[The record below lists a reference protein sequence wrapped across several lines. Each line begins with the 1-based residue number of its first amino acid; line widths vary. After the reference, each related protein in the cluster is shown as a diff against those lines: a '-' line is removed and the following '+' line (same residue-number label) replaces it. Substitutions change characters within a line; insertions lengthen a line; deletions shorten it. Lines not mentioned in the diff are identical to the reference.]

1 MRVHLFGGVSSP
13 SCASFALQETAKDN
27 RAEFSPEAINTVK
40 RDFYVDD
47 CLKSVGSEHGAISS
61 VKELTSLLSKGG
73 FRLTKWLSNSR
84 KVIESIPESE
94 RAKSVKDL
102 DFDQTL
108 IERALGVRW
117 HVASDTFRFSIV
129 VKDRPPTRRGILSIV
144 SSVYDPLGFVAPF
157 VLQAKTLLRDL
168 CRKNFG
174 WDDQIPEKELMR

>member
-1 MRVHLFGGVSSP
+1 ML
-13 SCASFALQETAKDN
+13 AFALQKTATDN

-47 CLKSVGSEHGAISS
+47 CLKSVGSEHGAISL

-108 IERALGVRW
+108 IE
-117 HVASDTFRFSIV
+117 
-129 VKDRPPTRRGILSIV
+129 
-144 SSVYDPLGFVAPF
+144 
-157 VLQAKTLLRDL
+157 
-168 CRKNFG
+168 
-174 WDDQIPEKELMR
+174 

>member
-1 MRVHLFGGVSSP
+1 M
-13 SCASFALQETAKDN
+13 
-27 RAEFSPEAINTVK
+27 K
-40 RDFYVDD
+40 RNLYVDET
-47 CLKSVGSEHGAISS
+47 SVGSEHGAISL

-108 IERALGVRW
+108 IERALGVKW

-144 SSVYDPLGFVAPF
+144 SSVYDLLGFVAPF
-157 VLQAKTLLRDL
+157 LVQAKTLLQDL
-168 CRKNFG
+168 CRKNCSVVHKTRCDDKTRVGYCHPQFFLLDRQYLCPQIFG
-174 WDDQIPEKELMR
+174 